1 MKYNNQ
7 NNLQTIRKKLGLKQ
21 TKVAMDLNITQ
32 EAIFSYE
39 TGRVFPSSDMLIKL
53 ANYYNTSID
62 YLLCRTKYNMPID
75 DVKPNNISDTD
86 FILLNKINKLS
97 TTNKAKVEGY
107 IDGLNDSK

>member
-1 MKYNNQ
+1 
-7 NNLQTIRKKLGLKQ
+7 
-21 TKVAMDLNITQ
+21 
-32 EAIFSYE
+32 
-39 TGRVFPSSDMLIKL
+39 
-53 ANYYNTSID
+53 
-62 YLLCRTKYNMPID
+62 MPID